1 MIPPMIHDTILEK
14 NKKFW
19 LSKYI
24 FNKTYIDS
32 VFNIFKDIK
41 IEIDDD
47 YQKAR
52 EQDLQQLQG
61 GQFEMFKFLT
71 TFFLTSVIRAKERK
85 AVPSYMKI
93 IREALQKNINLS
105 LWLVENFCNQDLIK
119 ELIIDCPIPDM
130 KRFVVGLLGT
140 AMKSIYR
147 HEAFM
152 VEQYANFTEIEQI
165 AFIKRTQM

>member
-47 YQKAR
+47 Y
-52 EQDLQQLQG
+52 
-61 GQFEMFKFLT
+61 
-71 TFFLTSVIRAKERK
+71 
-85 AVPSYMKI
+85 
-93 IREALQKNINLS
+93 
-105 LWLVENFCNQDLIK
+105 
-119 ELIIDCPIPDM
+119 
-130 KRFVVGLLGT
+130 
-140 AMKSIYR
+140 
-147 HEAFM
+147 
-152 VEQYANFTEIEQI
+152 
-165 AFIKRTQM
+165 

>member
-32 VFNIFKDIK
+32 VFNIFKDIN

-93 IREALQKNINLS
+93 IREAL
-105 LWLVENFCNQDLIK
+105 
-119 ELIIDCPIPDM
+119 
-130 KRFVVGLLGT
+130 
-140 AMKSIYR
+140 
-147 HEAFM
+147 
-152 VEQYANFTEIEQI
+152 
-165 AFIKRTQM
+165 

>member
-1 MIPPMIHDTILEK
+1 
-14 NKKFW
+14 
-19 LSKYI
+19 
-24 FNKTYIDS
+24 
-32 VFNIFKDIK
+32 
-41 IEIDDD
+41 
-47 YQKAR
+47 
-52 EQDLQQLQG
+52 
-61 GQFEMFKFLT
+61 MFKFLT